1 MLKRLSFPGLALIS
15 CDGGPAGR
23 FMGAGPAGPGA
34 PPGRR
39 QNGNGRHAPI
49 NREGDDGP
57 QDCCVVSPEYPAA
70 PASMTGMLGATAA
83 VTAARRS
90 RFSFQPVI
98 VQAALDA
105 VPVTGAAVP
114 SRRWTEMLRTGGLPP
129 HPCEPARYRM
139 IFSTSAHGMKMAGL
153 CRAARLVGM
162 TPRVM
167 PP

>member
-1 MLKRLSFPGLALIS
+1 MLKRLARAVAKREWR
-15 CDGGPAGR
+15 GPYGCADWLER
-23 FMGAGPAGPGA
+23 
-34 PPGRR
+34 
-39 QNGNGRHAPI
+39 
-49 NREGDDGP
+49 
-57 QDCCVVSPEYPAA
+57 PAA

-90 RFSFQPVI
+90 WFSFQPVI

-105 VPVTGAAVP
+105 APVTGAAVP
-114 SRRWTEMLRTGGLPP
+114 SRRCTEIPWTGGLPR
-129 HPCEPARYRM
+129 HRGEPDRYRM
-139 IFSTSAHGMKMAGL
+139 IFSTSDHGIKMAGL